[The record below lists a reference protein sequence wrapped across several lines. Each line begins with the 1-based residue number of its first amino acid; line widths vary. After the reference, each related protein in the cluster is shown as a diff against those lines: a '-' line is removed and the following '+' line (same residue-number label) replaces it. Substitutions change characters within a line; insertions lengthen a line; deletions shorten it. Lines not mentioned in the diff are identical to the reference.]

1 MRGAV
6 DSAIDRPPGRS
17 VELKRHY
24 KMPSPGCSESVRQS
38 TGWLEFCARGEFAA
52 LDKLG
57 HTPEL
62 NQTEEQPL
70 YPCLST
76 LHCKQSTMI
85 GLSACQAM
93 SKKYPWAP
101 RKTLGGERLRP
112 VPFPNFKVL
121 SWWVSRAMLNW
132 SVH

>member
-38 TGWLEFCARGEFAA
+38 RRWLECCARGEFAA
-52 LDKLG
+52 LDKLN
-57 HTPEL
+57 HPAEL

-76 LHCKQSTMI
+76 LRCKQSTMI

-93 SKKYPWAP
+93 SKKISMGAGKNIRRRMAASSP
-101 RKTLGGERLRP
+101 
-112 VPFPNFKVL
+112 L
-121 SWWVSRAMLNW
+121 SQL
-132 SVH
+132 

>member
-38 TGWLEFCARGEFAA
+38 RRWLECCARGEFAA
-52 LDKLG
+52 LDKLN
-57 HTPEL
+57 HPAEL

-76 LHCKQSTMI
+76 LRCKQSTMI

-101 RKTLGGERLRP
+101 PKHQAASGC
-112 VPFPNFKVL
+112 VQSPFPTLRCSADGLAGCVKLVR
-121 SWWVSRAMLNW
+121 S
-132 SVH
+132 